1 MSVKKI
7 VIGVFAALAVLI
19 GGILLVAAMQPTDFL
34 VTRSTSMAAPP
45 ARVFQQVNN
54 FHAWEAWSPWAKL
67 DPNAKAFFEGPESG
81 VGAQFTWSGNDKV
94 GEGTQT
100 IVESKPDERIEI
112 RLDFKRPMEDTSDVE
127 FLFKPDGDKTN
138 VIWNMRGKKNFVS
151 KVFCLFMNMDKMVGG
166 DFEKGL
172 ASLKATVEKPVEKP
186 AEGEAAKSEP
196 TASEPAKHEAAA
208 SAEDKKETEK

>member
-1 MSVKKI
+1 MPVKKI
-7 VIGVFAALAVLI
+7 VIGVLAASAVLI
-19 GGILLVAAMQPTDFL
+19 GGVLLVAAMQPTDFL
-34 VTRSTSMAAPP
+34 VTRSASMAAPP

-100 IVESKPDERIEI
+100 IVESKPDERIDI
-112 RLDFKRPMEDTSDVE
+112 RLDFKRPMEDTSAVE
-127 FLFKPDGDKTN
+127 FLFKPEADKTN
-138 VIWNMRGKKNFVS
+138 VTWNMRGKKNFVS
-151 KVFCLFMNMDKMVGG
+151 KVFCLFLNMDKMVGG

-172 ASLKATVEKPVEKP
+172 ASLKTVVEKP
-186 AEGEAAKSEP
+186 AEGETAKGDP
-196 TASEPAKHEAAA
+196 ATSEPAKHEAAV
-208 SAEDKKETEK
+208 STDDQKKTEK